1 MSLTGGSG
9 TAALVLRDP
18 SNFQVPSDP
27 TKKFEPTQRLEH
39 QPSRAAI
46 SNFRLPSSNNHI
58 TSHHPY
64 PTHHDAHVTDD
75 FLSTKRDKRLI
86 KHSSFLSRIA
96 TTALTSSTG
105 SRSKIT
111 KSSSRR
117 RPKNK
122 LKTSLEG
129 LADALPEIQD
139 GEGARPDLEGKIRH
153 KSLSSKKGAL
163 RRKEKLVRGEMKRFG
178 ASMAVLAAG
187 AKNENGR
194 AGGEDDAS
202 MQGVQEQVSGDA
214 QAASAAQGP
223 TSNRWAALRGY
234 ISSTMEQNPSFLD
247 K

>member
-1 MSLTGGSG
+1 MVWPAPLPPSTSKSAR
-9 TAALVLRDP
+9 TLR
-18 SNFQVPSDP
+18 
-27 TKKFEPTQRLEH
+27 TQRITGQIHPL
-39 QPSRAAI
+39 
-46 SNFRLPSSNNHI
+46 LPSKI
-58 TSHHPY
+58 YRP
-64 PTHHDAHVTDD
+64 DAHVTDD

-96 TTALTSSTG
+96 TTAPTSSTG

-117 RPKNK
+117 PKNK
-122 LKTSLEG
+122 LKTSLQG

-139 GEGARPDLEGKIRH
+139 GEGARPGLEGKVRH
-153 KSLSSKKGAL
+153 RSLSSKKGAL

-187 AKNENGR
+187 AKDENGR
-194 AGGEDDAS
+194 ADGEDDAN
-202 MQGVQEQVSGDA
+202 MQGVQEQVSGGA

-234 ISSTMEQNPSFLD
+234 ISSTMEQSPAFLD